1 MSATGV
7 DTEHFRE
14 RLLEERARAATALEH
29 LHASNAGSLEDE
41 TDEMPSANH
50 LAEMASVTVEREID
64 YGLEESFEHEL
75 AAIDAALARIEAGT
89 FGACLRCGQPIG
101 AERLEALPYVT
112 LCIDCKRI
120 EERG

>member
-29 LHASNAGSLEDE
+29 LHASNAGSLEARR
-41 TDEMPSANH
+41 TRCRATTH

-75 AAIDAALARIEAGT
+75 EAIDVALARIEDGT
-89 FGACLRCGQPIG
+89 FGACQRCGQPIG